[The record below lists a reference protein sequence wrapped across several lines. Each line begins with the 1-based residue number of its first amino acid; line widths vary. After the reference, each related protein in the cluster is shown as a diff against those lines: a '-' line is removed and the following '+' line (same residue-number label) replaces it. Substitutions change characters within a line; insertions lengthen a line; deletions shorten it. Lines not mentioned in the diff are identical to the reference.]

1 MKTGATAFG
10 LGSDVVVVAE
20 GHSVSASIQQA
31 QLVAPKLDEVEPA
44 PVRLTLSKVAATRV
58 SQFASSPHLFDQAT
72 FAVLQGAG
80 IEPANTV
87 SQAVALF

>member
-10 LGSDVVVVAE
+10 LGWDVVVVAE
-20 GHSVSASIQQA
+20 GHSASASIQQV

-58 SQFASSPHLFDQAT
+58 SQFSSSPHLFDQAT
-72 FAVLQGAG
+72 FAVLQWVG

-87 SQAVALF
+87 LQAVALF